1 MSLHLGFEHLGPSET
16 MVIQSQSAPARA
28 LPVTRGHLPDLTRD
42 PFRCMRSLYR
52 THGEIS
58 ALQNEDGQRI
68 VFVFGPHYNQEILS
82 DTETYHARFFSLRGP
97 RNSSQRRLTA
107 ALLSMNGEEL
117 KTNKRI
123 VMGPFQKRSIE
134 GYRDE
139 LAALATEMAAGWQPG
154 QERDTFR
161 DVSRFMQRVAA
172 KVLLGVD
179 NRPLVDKMGDLT
191 ERWVAMNHELGLG
204 AVVPHKK
211 LSASYDTL
219 LRMAD
224 ELEVEVRALIEERRS
239 KPLGNDVTSLLLRA
253 REKPDSGV
261 TDAELIGQTAI
272 LFSAGY
278 LTTANTLAWTL
289 YLLAQHPDVATRL
302 VAELRRELGGEAP
315 TMAQL
320 SRLSLLDRVVKES
333 MRILPASFYSQRINV
348 EPVELGPFYLIRGTP
363 IVFSQYITHHMTELY
378 SDPERF
384 LPERWL
390 NISPSPYAYLPFGGG
405 SRQCLGG
412 PMALVTIKITLAVLL
427 QRFTFTVVPGS
438 NISGRV
444 TSTMFAPANGIP
456 MRLAGPDAAWQR
468 MPVTGSV
475 HEMVILD

>member
-1 MSLHLGFEHLGPSET
+1 
-16 MVIQSQSAPARA
+16 MVTQCTSAPA

-42 PFRCMRSLYR
+42 PFRCMRALYR
-52 THGEIS
+52 THGELS
-58 ALQNEDGQRI
+58 ALENDDGQRI
-68 VFVFGPHYNQEILS
+68 VFVFGPRYNQEILT

-97 RNSSQRRLTA
+97 RNSSQRRLTS
-107 ALLSMNGEEL
+107 ALLSMNGDEL
-117 KTNKRI
+117 KTQKRL
-123 VMGPFQKRSIE
+123 VMGPFQRRSIE
-134 GYRDE
+134 GYRDDLAE
-139 LAALATEMAAGWQPG
+139 LALDMAAGWKVG

-161 DVSRFMQRVAA
+161 DVTRFMQRVAS

-219 LRMAD
+219 LRLAD
-224 ELEVEVRALIEERRS
+224 ELEVEVRNVIEDRRS
-239 KPLGNDVTSLLLRA
+239 RPLGSDVTSLLLRA
-253 REKPDSGV
+253 REQADSGV

-289 YLLAQHPDVATRL
+289 YLLAQHPEVATRL
-302 VAELRRELGGEAP
+302 ADELRRELKGEAP
-315 TMAQL
+315 TIPQL
-320 SRLSLLDRVVKES
+320 ARLPLLERVVKES

-363 IVFSQYITHHMTELY
+363 IVFSQYITHHMPELY
-378 SDPERF
+378 PDPERF
-384 LPERWL
+384 LPDRWL
-390 NISPSPYAYLPFGGG
+390 TIAPSPYAYIPFGGG

-412 PMALVTIKITLAVLL
+412 PMAMVTIKITLAVLL
-427 QRFTFTVVPGS
+427 QRFTFNVLPGS

-456 MRLAGPDAAWQR
+456 MRLAGPDGSWKR
-468 MPVTGSV
+468 MPVSGSV
-475 HEMVILD
+475 HEMVTLD